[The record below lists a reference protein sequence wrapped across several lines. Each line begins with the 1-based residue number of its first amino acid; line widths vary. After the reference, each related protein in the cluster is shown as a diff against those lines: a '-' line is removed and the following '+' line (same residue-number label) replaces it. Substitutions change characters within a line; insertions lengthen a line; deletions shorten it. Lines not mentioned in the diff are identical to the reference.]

1 MGNRRVV
8 LKGRTLRIRLDDDIA
23 NKLFEEKN
31 RTDKSVSQIV
41 RQAVSEYFRLKR
53 KQQNI
58 REMVGWEELKYVGYK
73 RLRKESKIHIR

>member
-31 RTDKSVSQIV
+31 RTDKRVSQIV
-41 RQAVSEYFRLKR
+41 RQAVSEYFRLKQ
-53 KQQNI
+53 K
-58 REMVGWEELKYVGYK
+58 
-73 RLRKESKIHIR
+73 

>member
-1 MGNRRVV
+1 MSNRRVV

-31 RTDKSVSQIV
+31 RIDKSVSQIV

-53 KQQNI
+53 K
-58 REMVGWEELKYVGYK
+58 
-73 RLRKESKIHIR
+73 

>member
-31 RTDKSVSQIV
+31 RTDKSVSQTV

-53 KQQNI
+53 K
-58 REMVGWEELKYVGYK
+58 
-73 RLRKESKIHIR
+73 

>member
-41 RQAVSEYFRLKR
+41 KQVVSEYFRLKR
-53 KQQNI
+53 K
-58 REMVGWEELKYVGYK
+58 
-73 RLRKESKIHIR
+73 